1 MPILKE
7 AFNNTRGIFQVS
19 GTTAVPTSSDPAVA
33 TDYVKIFAS
42 KFGPVVVTATS
53 GTGSVATLTFSATV
67 PTIPV
72 GTIVT
77 VKGLVPV
84 GYNGTYQITAS
95 SSTSIAYANTTSGS
109 MTTAGSFSSTY
120 ETSFRRWLLFN
131 DTGSAIAIYLRLN
144 SLPASGV
151 SDNNYFTVK
160 QNENFGDQVDGK
172 EVYIKPAS
180 TSTAGT
186 YRLNLS
192 EIPIRS
198 VPFSSTSTSV
208 SEP

>member
-19 GTTAVPTSSDPAVA
+19 GTAAVPTSVNPAVA
-33 TDYVKIFAS
+33 TDYVKIYSAS
-42 KFGPVVVTATS
+42 FGPVVVTATAASS
-53 GTGSVATLTFSATV
+53 GVATLTFASAV

-84 GYNGTYQITAS
+84 GYNGTYQVTAS
-95 SSTSIAYANTTSGS
+95 SATSISYVSTASGS
-109 MTTAGSFSSTY
+109 MTVSGSFISTY

-131 DTGSAIAIYLRLN
+131 DSASSTAIYVRLN

-172 EVYIKPAS
+172 EVYIKGSSAS
-180 TSTAGT
+180 TATT

-192 EIPIRS
+192 GIPIRAL
-198 VPFSSTSTSV
+198 PFSPTSTSV